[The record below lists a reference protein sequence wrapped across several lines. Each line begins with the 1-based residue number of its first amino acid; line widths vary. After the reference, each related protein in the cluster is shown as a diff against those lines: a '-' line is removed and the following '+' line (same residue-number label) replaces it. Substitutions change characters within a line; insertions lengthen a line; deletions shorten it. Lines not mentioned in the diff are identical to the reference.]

1 MSLLASLV
9 IVKSV
14 NLASERGR
22 QCSYPIAGAYLPVTG
37 LDYSAASVEVLLF
50 RQHIDRA
57 GFAGSGLCRNP
68 RAHGLLFHNHCVL
81 DVNSS
86 YLRGRVRWIAFLVL
100 QLLPSFLVAVDE
112 LYPLHVAVLVHRR
125 LVQQPLLFHNHCGL
139 EADSLYPR
147 GRVRWIVLL
156 VLQLLPSF
164 LLAVDGLYSLPVA
177 VLVHRQ
183 LVHQP
188 FVLDP

>member
-9 IVKSV
+9 IVMSV

-100 QLLPSFLVAVDE
+100 
-112 LYPLHVAVLVHRR
+112 VHRR
-125 LVQQPLLFHNHCGL
+125 LVQQPLLFHNHCVL
-139 EADSLYPR
+139 EADSLYLP
-147 GRVRWIVLL
+147 
-156 VLQLLPSF
+156 LLPSF